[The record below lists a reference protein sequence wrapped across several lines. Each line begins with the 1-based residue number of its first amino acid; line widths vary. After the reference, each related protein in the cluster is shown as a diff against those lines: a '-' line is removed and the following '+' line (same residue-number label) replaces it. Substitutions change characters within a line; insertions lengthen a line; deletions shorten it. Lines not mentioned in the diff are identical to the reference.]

1 LKSEEEKKGTR
12 KVIHAIIDWALRNR
26 LLVLLLTVLMSVVGV
41 IVYER
46 IPKDIYPDLNAPLV
60 NIITSY
66 PGMPAED
73 VERLISFPLESLMS
87 GTPRVT
93 RVRSE
98 STTGESVVTVEFDWD
113 TDVYRAREIVTGK
126 LEIVAEQLPLG
137 ASRPIM
143 GPVSSRMGEIF
154 EFAVVGDGVDPM
166 ELRSIADW
174 TIRYRLLGVEGVSF
188 VINLGGFVRQYQ
200 VFLKPEMLQRYGISI
215 AEVKEAIEKSNR
227 NFSGGI
233 ITKKNQEFLIKGL
246 GRIESLS
253 QIENTVITS
262 RKNIPVFVKDVAD
275 VRVGGRFRRGDAGF
289 SYKEEGSQKPASK
302 EAVSV
307 VVEKQYGGDTLKTI
321 ANVRRFLSDVERDV
335 SEKIRMV
342 PYYDQS
348 KLILGALGHVEI
360 SMLEG
365 GVLVALVVLLF
376 LARLRSFLMVSLA
389 IALLVVLWLLYSAY
403 VSPVPVV
410 LGGVLAALVVLAAA
424 FLLPD
429 VRTSLIASLTI
440 PVSILLAL
448 IMMYVGNVS
457 LTVMALG
464 GLAIGIGKM
473 ASGSVIMV
481 ENIYKWLQSDD
492 KHASSLALTSQGAKE
507 VGPYLF
513 SANLIIILVFLPLL
527 TLEGIAGRMFRPTA
541 FALVAALFGALIINI
556 TLQPVLM
563 SVCAGREGRRKRE
576 NPLVRIA
583 TQVYGVL
590 LETSFRHKAAV
601 VLVSVAVLL
610 AAGVCYQRLGSEFVP
625 FLDEGSI
632 IASTV
637 MLPETSLEE
646 SVRIGKKVEE
656 IFLSFPEVASVCRT
670 TGMAE
675 EAEHV
680 HPVNHSHYLI
690 DLKPREERERDYAEL
705 TEAMREELDKMPG
718 IVYIF
723 EQPIANKMAEMLT
736 GAEGQISLKLFGPDL
751 EVLNTTIK
759 QIRDEMSLIPGIAD
773 LQIEQTTGIPL
784 VVIRLD
790 RESLARHGIKVE
802 EVADLIETALNGV
815 EVTDVREADRVTDVL
830 VRLPEEYRQ
839 GEETIKSLLIDTPS
853 GNRVPLSQVAHIDK
867 SEGPQTIFREGLMKR
882 KIILCNVVGRD
893 IGSFVKEAEARTA
906 PLIPEG
912 YSAQFGGQFE
922 SQQRAMRQLMWM
934 MLVVALSVLVVLFA
948 SLGSLRQSVLLLLN
962 IPMTLAGGIIAL
974 YLAGQTLNVSSV
986 IGFIALFGIAL
997 QNGVVLVGKIND
1009 LRNKGEALH
1018 QAVIQGAISR
1028 FRPILMTELILILGV
1043 LPLALARTSGSE
1055 IHRPLAVVYI
1065 GGFIVAIFFEQ
1076 ILLPVLYEVFSRL
1089 KEEPSF
1095 AQPSANR

>member
-1 LKSEEEKKGTR
+1 
-12 KVIHAIIDWALRNR
+12 VIRAIIDWALGNR
-26 LLVLLLTVLMSVVGV
+26 LLVLLLTVLVSVLGV
-41 IVYER
+41 IVYYR
-46 IPKDIYPDLNAPLV
+46 MPKDIYPDLNAPLV

-87 GTPRVT
+87 GTPRVI

-98 STTGESVVTVEFDWD
+98 STTGESVVTVEFDWG
-113 TDVYRAREIVTGK
+113 TDVYLARQIVAGK

-154 EFAVVGDGVDPM
+154 EFAVVGDGVEPM
-166 ELRSIADW
+166 ELRSVADW

-200 VFLKPEMLQRYGISI
+200 VFLKPEMLRHYRISI
-215 AEVKEAIEKSNR
+215 ADVKEAIEKSNR

-246 GRIESLS
+246 GRIESLPH
-253 QIENTVITS
+253 IRNTVITS
-262 RKNIPVFVKDVAD
+262 RNNVPVFVKDVAD
-275 VRVGGRFRRGDAGF
+275 VKVGGRFRRGDAGF
-289 SYKEEGSQKPASK
+289 SYKEAGSEKPVSK

-307 VVEKQYGGDTLKTI
+307 VVEKQYGGDTLRTI
-321 ANVRRFLSDVERDV
+321 ANVKQFLSDVKRDIPA
-335 SEKIRMV
+335 KIRTV

-348 KLILGALGHVEI
+348 KLILGSLGHVEV

-365 GVLVALVVLLF
+365 GVLVVLVILLF
-376 LARLRSFLMVSLA
+376 LGNL
-389 IALLVVLWLLYSAY
+389 
-403 VSPVPVV
+403 
-410 LGGVLAALVVLAAA
+410 
-424 FLLPD
+424 
-429 VRTSLIASLTI
+429 RTSLVASLTI
-440 PVSILLAL
+440 PISILLAL
-448 IMMYVGNVS
+448 VVMYLGNVS

-481 ENIYKWLQSDD
+481 ENIYKSLRSDVSD
-492 KHASSLALTSQGAKE
+492 TSSLELTSQGAKE

-527 TLEGIAGRMFRPTA
+527 MLEGIAGRMFRPTA

-563 SVCAGREGRRKRE
+563 SVCLRKRRRRSRG
-576 NPLVRIA
+576 NPFVKSA
-583 TQVYGVL
+583 TRVYGAV
-590 LETSFRHKAAV
+590 LETSFRHKG
-601 VLVSVAVLL
+601 AVLL
-610 AAGVCYQRLGSEFVP
+610 LGLAILVMAGVCYQHLGTEFVP

-646 SVRIGKKVEE
+646 SVRIGRKVEE
-656 IFLSFPEVASVCRT
+656 IFVSFPEVASVCRT

-680 HPVNHSHYLI
+680 HPVNHSHYMI

-705 TEAMREELDKMPG
+705 TQAMREELDKIPG

-736 GAEGQISLKLFGPDL
+736 GVEGQISLKLFGPDL
-751 EVLNTTIK
+751 DVLNAKTR
-759 QIRDEMSLIPGIAD
+759 QIRDVMRGIPGIAD
-773 LQIEQTTGIPL
+773 VQIEQTTGIPL
-784 VVIRLD
+784 VQVKLK
-790 RESLARHGIKVE
+790 RESLARYGIHVE

-815 EVTDVREADRVTDVL
+815 EATDVREADRITAVL
-830 VRLPEEYRQ
+830 VRLPEEWRQ
-839 GEETIKSLLIDTPS
+839 NEERIKNLMVDTPS
-853 GNRVPLSQVAHIDK
+853 GNRILLSQIGDIDK
-867 SEGPQTIFREGLMKR
+867 GEGPQTIFREGLKRR

-893 IGSFVKEAEARTA
+893 IGSFVEEAAA
-906 PLIPEG
+906 KIGPLIPEG
-912 YSAQFGGQFE
+912 YSYEFGGQFE
-922 SQQRAMRQLMWM
+922 SQQRTMKQLTWM

-948 SLGSLRQSVLLLLN
+948 SLGSLRQSLLLLLN

-974 YLAGQTLNVSSV
+974 YLAGQTVNVSSV

-1009 LRNKGEALH
+1009 LRKQGVGLHEA
-1018 QAVIQGAISR
+1018 VVQGALSR

-1043 LPLALARTSGSE
+1043 LPLAMARTSGSE

-1076 ILLPVLYEVFSRL
+1076 ILLPILYEVFARL
-1089 KEEPSF
+1089 GKERAF
-1095 AQPSANR
+1095 A